1 MDKKIVR
8 REVSKLTEGLEHPNP
23 VLRRIYQARNIN
35 SPDELSRELKN
46 LLPYSLLS
54 GIDKATKRLI
64 QALKEQQHIM
74 IIGDFDADGA
84 TSTALTVSAL
94 REFGL
99 ENVSYLVPNRFA
111 YGYGLTPEIV
121 EVASTRQ
128 PDLII
133 TVDNGISSHTGV
145 VRANQLGIDV
155 LITDHHLPGEQ
166 LPPACAIINPN
177 CKEDKFPSKC
187 LAGVGVAFYLML
199 AFRAQLKK
207 NNWFEQSGLDCP
219 NMAKFLDFVSL
230 GTVADIVSLDK
241 NNRILVHQGLQRIRA
256 GQAHEGI
263 LALLEVSGRK
273 REKLRATDLSFAIGP
288 RLNAVGRLDDMS
300 LGVACLLADNRNT
313 ALDIAYRL
321 DDLNKERRV
330 IESQM
335 QKEAFSAIDHLNLS
349 QQLPPGVCL
358 YKEEWHQGVVGLV
371 ASRVKERVHRP
382 TIAFAKMSD
391 NTLKGSARSISGLHI
406 RNVLEAVAT
415 KYPGLITKFGGH
427 AMAAGLSLPLD
438 RYQEFQ
444 QVFAAE
450 VGRNFNEEDL
460 QLRLIS
466 DGELTS
472 EELTLELAEL
482 VEQAGP
488 WGQGFPEPVFDG
500 CFKLVNQ
507 RVVGQQH
514 LKLILQVPDN
524 NYYLDGIAFHVN
536 LEEWPN
542 FHCEYVHLAYRLD
555 INEFQGR
562 RKLQLLVDHIQA
574 QTVP

>member
-1 MDKKIVR
+1 
-8 REVSKLTEGLEHPNP
+8 
-23 VLRRIYQARNIN
+23 
-35 SPDELSRELKN
+35 
-46 LLPYSLLS
+46 
-54 GIDKATKRLI
+54 
-64 QALKEQQHIM
+64 
-74 IIGDFDADGA
+74 
-84 TSTALTVSAL
+84 
-94 REFGL
+94 
-99 ENVSYLVPNRFA
+99 
-111 YGYGLTPEIV
+111 
-121 EVASTRQ
+121 
-128 PDLII
+128 
-133 TVDNGISSHTGV
+133 
-145 VRANQLGIDV
+145 
-155 LITDHHLPGEQ
+155 
-166 LPPACAIINPN
+166 
-177 CKEDKFPSKC
+177 
-187 LAGVGVAFYLML
+187 
-199 AFRAQLKK
+199 
-207 NNWFEQSGLDCP
+207 
-219 NMAKFLDFVSL
+219 MAKFLDFVSL

-288 RLNAVGRLDDMS
+288 RLNAAGRLDDMS

-313 ALDIAYRL
+313 ALDIAYQL

-330 IESQM
+330 IESKM

-358 YKEEWHQGVVGLV
+358 YKEEWHQGIVGLV

-382 TIAFAKMSD
+382 TIAFAKMND
-391 NTLKGSARSISGLHI
+391 DTLKGSARSISGLHI

-427 AMAAGLSLPLD
+427 AMAAGLSLPLK
-438 RYQEFQ
+438 RYEEFQ
-444 QVFAAE
+444 QAFATE
-450 VGRNFNEEDL
+450 VGRNFNEEDFR
-460 QLRLIS
+460 LRLIS

-482 VEQAGP
+482 VDQAGP
-488 WGQGFPEPVFDG
+488 WGQGFPEPIFDG

-514 LKLILQVPDN
+514 LKLILQVPES
-524 NYYLDGIAFHVN
+524 NYYLDGIAFHIN

-542 FHCEYVHLAYRLD
+542 FHCEYVYLAYRLD
-555 INEFQGR
+555 INEFQGCK
-562 RKLQLLVDHIQA
+562 KLQLLVDHIEA